1 MILPDTPTLMIFVA
15 AALALLLTPGPA
27 VLYIVARSVHQGRRA
42 GLISALGLTAGGLV
56 HVIASALGV
65 SAILM
70 SSALAFQTVKQLGA
84 LYLVFLGVRTLLTR
98 DVKHERE
105 TTKPVSMPKVF
116 SEAVVVNLLN
126 PKAALFFLAFL
137 PQFVDPARG
146 SVAVQFASLGI
157 VFTGLGLATDSIY
170 AILAGAI
177 GSSIRSSPRMLRIQR
192 YLTGGTY
199 IGLGVATAFGA
210 SPDK

>member
-1 MILPDTPTLMIFVA
+1 MILPDTATLMIFVA

-42 GLISALGLTAGGLV
+42 GLVSALGLTAGGLV
-56 HVIASALGV
+56 HVAAAALGV

-84 LYLVFLGVRTLLTR
+84 VYLVYLGIRTLLKR
-98 DVKHERE
+98 DAKQEGDR
-105 TTKPVSMPKVF
+105 KQAASMPKVF
-116 SEAVVVNLLN
+116 SEAVIVNLLN

-146 SVAVQFASLGI
+146 PVAVQFVSLGI
-157 VFTGLGLATDSIY
+157 IFTTLGFTTDTLY
-170 AILAGAI
+170 ALLAGTV
-177 GSSIRSSPRMLRIQR
+177 GGWLRSSPRMLRMQR

-210 SPDK
+210 SPKK

>member
-1 MILPDTPTLMIFVA
+1 MILPETPILMIFVA

-27 VLYIVARSVHQGRRA
+27 VLYIVARSIHQGRRA
-42 GLISALGLTAGGLV
+42 GLVSALGLTAGGLV
-56 HVIASALGV
+56 HVVAAALGV

-84 LYLVFLGVRTLLTR
+84 IYLVYLGIRTLLKR
-98 DVKHERE
+98 DVKQEGD
-105 TTKPVSMPKVF
+105 TKQAASMPKVF
-116 SEAVVVNLLN
+116 SEAIIVNLLN

-146 SVAVQFASLGI
+146 SVPVQFASLGI
-157 VFTGLGLATDSIY
+157 VFTGLGLATDSLY
-170 AILAGAI
+170 AILAGTI
-177 GSSIRSSPRMLRIQR
+177 GSWLRSSPRMLRIQR

-199 IGLGVATAFGA
+199 IGLGVATALGGTP
-210 SPDK
+210 SK